1 MTAIMEL
8 AVDALAV
15 HRLTRLATADTIT
28 EPLRWS
34 LVADLIVFKQ
44 QHQLTPTQDD
54 AADAAELVALT
65 QDPPKLAVLV
75 TCRWC
80 AGAWVTAAAML
91 LRWRRPRAWAAIAR
105 PLAVASASTLL
116 AGLED

>member
-1 MTAIMEL
+1 MGAALEL

-28 EPLRWS
+28 EGPRRAVVEA
-34 LVADLIVFKQ
+34 LVELKQ
-44 QHQLTPTQDD
+44 QHRLSPDQAD
-54 AADAAELVALT
+54 AVDAAEVVALT
-65 QDPPKLAVLV
+65 QDPPKLAQLL

-80 AGAWVTAAAML
+80 AGVWVAGGVVVA
-91 LRWRRPRAWAAIAR
+91 RRVAPRAWAPMSR
-105 PLAVASASTLL
+105 MLALASAGALL

>member
-1 MTAIMEL
+1 MAILEL

-28 EPLRWS
+28 EPLRRE
-34 LVADLIVFKQ
+34 LVTQLIEFKQ
-44 QHQLTPTQDD
+44 EHLLTADQQD
-54 AADAAELVALT
+54 AADAAELVAMT
-65 QDPPKLAVLV
+65 PDPPMLAVLV

-80 AGAWVTAAAML
+80 AGVWITAAAML